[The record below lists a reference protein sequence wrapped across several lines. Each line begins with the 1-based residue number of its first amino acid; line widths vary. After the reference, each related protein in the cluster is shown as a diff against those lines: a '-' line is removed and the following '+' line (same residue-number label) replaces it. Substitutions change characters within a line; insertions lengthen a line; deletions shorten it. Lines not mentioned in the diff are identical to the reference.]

1 MTAEPNQTA
10 GPTGKSHSH
19 HLSSDGK
26 WRSFPKI
33 PHLLQYVSMETFYGR
48 TKVNGKIIRQ
58 IARSFDRALKPLHAY
73 ALNRSARGCL
83 DTPVVRA

>member
-10 GPTGKSHSH
+10 GPTGKSHRH

-26 WRSFPKI
+26 WRSFPKT
-33 PHLLQYVSMETFYGR
+33 PHLLQYVSRETFYGR

-58 IARSFDRALKPLHAY
+58 IIRQSLETASCMRAESHGD
-73 ALNRSARGCL
+73 ALTHR
-83 DTPVVRA
+83 